1 MLSKK
6 LPGDSSELFP
16 LWSESGDWP
25 LASCVSVA
33 AGLGFRLLWLL
44 ATAASLPAFLVAVA
58 GAGCSLGASFLSAF
72 VAGPGLGFSGFPEL
86 AALASGLFPL
96 RTLPLESILGV
107 LWAASGC
114 AELSQL
120 FSLAWLLQEAEEPPE
135 LKAWEQ
141 LFWDACHTGSVLPGH
156 DTAAPF
162 PVLPESIHT
171 ALSAQVLHKS
181 RAEAAHSHSQDS
193 APLVWDQFILF
204 FNLVQ

>member
-1 MLSKK
+1 MIKGFMLSKK

-44 ATAASLPAFLVAVA
+44 AMAASLPAFLVAVA

-107 LWAASGC
+107 LWAATGHTG
-114 AELSQL
+114 LSQL
-120 FSLAWLLQEAEEPPE
+120 FCLARLLQEAEE
-135 LKAWEQ
+135 LKGREQ
-141 LFWDACHTGSVLPGH
+141 LSWDACYAGSVLSGHGTAPGG
-156 DTAAPF
+156 
-162 PVLPESIHT
+162 E
-171 ALSAQVLHKS
+171 S
-181 RAEAAHSHSQDS
+181 RARRGE
-193 APLVWDQFILF
+193 
-204 FNLVQ
+204 

>member
-1 MLSKK
+1 MIKGFMLSKK

-120 FSLAWLLQEAEEPPE
+120 FSLAWLLQEAKEPPE

-156 DTAAPF
+156 DTAAP
-162 PVLPESIHT
+162 LSSGRTSHT
-171 ALSAQVLHKS
+171 LGAGSC
-181 RAEAAHSHSQDS
+181 AERREGGRQRRGGNLGVSHN
-193 APLVWDQFILF
+193 APLQTA
-204 FNLVQ
+204 